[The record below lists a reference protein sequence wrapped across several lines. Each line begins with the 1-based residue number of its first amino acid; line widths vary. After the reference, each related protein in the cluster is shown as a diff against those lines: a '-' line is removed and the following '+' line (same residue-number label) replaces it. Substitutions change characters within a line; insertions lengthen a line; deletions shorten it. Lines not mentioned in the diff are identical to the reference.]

1 MPGARRRT
9 SLKNHCR
16 YVSDFL
22 FPLFPLLES
31 REGTA
36 FSSWIVEHLSI
47 DLRIPNCIFHSLH
60 THSGISVVPFKAV
73 SVVSG
78 ADPPNTFSVPP
89 HSNKRK
95 VTAMAPNSTFAD
107 KVVKR
112 PVSDSKT
119 KVFKEYT
126 NEEVEKHN
134 SETDVWISIHG
145 KVYDVT

>member
-1 MPGARRRT
+1 
-9 SLKNHCR
+9 
-16 YVSDFL
+16 
-22 FPLFPLLES
+22 
-31 REGTA
+31 
-36 FSSWIVEHLSI
+36 
-47 DLRIPNCIFHSLH
+47 
-60 THSGISVVPFKAV
+60 
-73 SVVSG
+73 
-78 ADPPNTFSVPP
+78 
-89 HSNKRK
+89 
-95 VTAMAPNSTFAD
+95 MAPNSTFAD